1 MAADLYPMGRLEI
14 DHASR
19 YRLGSTEVASRDRR
33 VRLTCLARGC
43 QVRRVRQVR
52 LVRRARPGRSGRL
65 AVVRLGRS
73 GPPGAWCVGSGW
85 VGPWC
90 VGSGWCGWSAGSTG
104 CGGSAWAAES
114 AATARVA
121 GKRRTAPTAESAATE
136 STPTAESTP
145 ATESAAA
152 AESATAAESA
162 STAPTCTAWTAG
174 YAEVD
179 ETSRGSMT
187 AGPSGFALRRS
198 AGSVGAATLSPWRLD
213 ARRGARHT

>member
-33 VRLTCLARGC
+33 VRLACLARGC

-52 LVRRARPGRSGRL
+52 LVRPGRLVRRVRWVRPGRVVRR
-65 AVVRLGRS
+65 VRLGRS
-73 GPPGAWCVGSGW
+73 VRLVRRVRLGRSVRLVRRVRLVRLVRW
-85 VGPWC
+85 VH
-90 VGSGWCGWSAGSTG
+90 
-104 CGGSAWAAES
+104 
-114 AATARVA
+114 RV
-121 GKRRTAPTAESAATE
+121 RRVRLGRRIRRHCPSRREAPDRPTAESAAT
-136 STPTAESTP
+136 